1 MTLRPEGYRMVDR
14 GRRPDRRRPR
24 PRQPLVR
31 REESL
36 IAVEAG
42 DATATR
48 AATVAEV
55 LITPPLRGRGGA
67 VFTALTMRSRTSV
80 YIQPRPVG
88 LDVSRSAVA
97 LDCVLHA
104 RQAFLQIL
112 GVHYGD
118 HLNLCVDAEE
128 QALGYLR
135 ELR

>member
-1 MTLRPEGYRMVDR
+1 MQGSQTPIAHRKADR
-14 GRRPDRRRPR
+14 
-24 PRQPLVR
+24 LVGSTADDLSPSAR
-31 REESL
+31 
-36 IAVEAG
+36 V
-42 DATATR
+42 ATATR

-55 LITPPLRGRGGA
+55 LITPPAAGRGGA

-80 YIQPRPVG
+80 YIRPRSVG

-97 LDCVLHA
+97 LDRFLHA

-112 GVHYGD
+112 GVHYRD
-118 HLNLCVDAEE
+118 HLNLCIDAEE